1 MSTTKDKDKEHQLD
15 FLELTFREMYLGR
28 SEMWR
33 LKSAL
38 VGTGVRIGKT
48 VEFCKGAVRL
58 NVYQGS
64 HSVSL

>member
-64 HSVSL
+64 RSVSL